1 MAHRPLARRTREA
14 TYGAS
19 PWSCHNLAGWD
30 FALGPNRRTLNLPKC
45 VTIERSGYTSRTG
58 QARRRRLS
66 IMLSESEQQR
76 LADIEAALRND
87 TRFVN
92 GFNRAMTRRVTPRRI
107 IAVCL
112 AAAGVLGVVVGLA
125 AGSVAGTVLAIC

>member
-1 MAHRPLARRTREA
+1 
-14 TYGAS
+14 
-19 PWSCHNLAGWD
+19 
-30 FALGPNRRTLNLPKC
+30 
-45 VTIERSGYTSRTG
+45 
-58 QARRRRLS
+58 
-66 IMLSESEQQR
+66 MLSESEQQR

-107 IAVCL
+107 TAVTI

-125 AGSVAGTVLAIC
+125 ASSVLATVLAICAVGVAGGVWTWRPPHQPDPPITP